1 MPILPLPLLLS
12 LQLMDQ
18 PKKLV
23 KSINLGNLIYIW
35 ILVNKRNYVRV
46 VLLQRVMNPPRPCL
60 SLPLMLVVA
69 LDQRVNLILPR
80 LVLDRYT

>member
-1 MPILPLPLLLS
+1 MPILPLPPLRG

-18 PKKLV
+18 PNKLGKV
-23 KSINLGNLIYIW
+23 HKLGQLNLHMDLSKQEK
-35 ILVNKRNYVRV
+35 LRV

-60 SLPLMLVVA
+60 SLPLMLVVVFY
-69 LDQRVNLILPR
+69 QWVNLKLPG

>member
-1 MPILPLPLLLS
+1 MPIQTFPPLLG

-18 PKKLV
+18 LKKLG
-23 KSINLGNLIYIW
+23 KFHKLRQLNLHMDLSKQEK
-35 ILVNKRNYVRV
+35 LRV

-69 LDQRVNLILPR
+69 FDQWVNLKLSG
-80 LVLDRYT
+80 LVLNRYT